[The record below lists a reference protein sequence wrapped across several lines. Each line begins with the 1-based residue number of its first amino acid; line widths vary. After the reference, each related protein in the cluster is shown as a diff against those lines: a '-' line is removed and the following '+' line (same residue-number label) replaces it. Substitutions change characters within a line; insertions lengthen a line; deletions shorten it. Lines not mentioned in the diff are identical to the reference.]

1 MYPVCLA
8 WVTLEVASATS
19 TGRLIT
25 LTVKGRDPGGPA

>member
-25 LTVKGRDPGGPA
+25 LKGRDPGGPA

>member
-8 WVTLEVASATS
+8 RGALVVAGATS
-19 TGRLIT
+19 TGRLIR